1 MDPDAPDPQ
10 MGWLRWRCRRG
21 MKELDRLLDHY
32 REHDYGRASPGEQ
45 GTFRELLEMQD
56 PLLYAYVLGRAL
68 PADPAQA
75 ALIRYIASLGRGL
88 AEQR

>member
-1 MDPDAPDPQ
+1 MDPGASDPQ
-10 MGWLRWRCRRG
+10 AGRLRWRCRRG

-32 REHDYGRASPGEQ
+32 REHDYSRAPPEEQ
-45 GTFRELLEMQD
+45 RTFRELLEIQD

-75 ALIRYIASLGRGL
+75 ALIRHIASLGRTC
-88 AEQR
+88 